1 MGLVPQKTGISN
13 RLTITRLSK
22 YAKIPTTGSRLAARH
37 DIYALEDSIIPA
49 QRQMLVDTGIAV
61 GLPKGIYDRIAARSG
76 MASKHGIA
84 VGGGVIYAD
93 YTGEVKVKLQN
104 HGKNDYEFKAGDRIA
119 QLIVETNQTSETIV
133 VDQLVETEL
142 GSKGFGSSDIEA
154 KR

>member
-1 MGLVPQKTGISN
+1 
-13 RLTITRLSK
+13 
-22 YAKIPTTGSRLAARH
+22 
-37 DIYALEDSIIPA
+37 
-49 QRQMLVDTGIAV
+49 MLVDTGIAV